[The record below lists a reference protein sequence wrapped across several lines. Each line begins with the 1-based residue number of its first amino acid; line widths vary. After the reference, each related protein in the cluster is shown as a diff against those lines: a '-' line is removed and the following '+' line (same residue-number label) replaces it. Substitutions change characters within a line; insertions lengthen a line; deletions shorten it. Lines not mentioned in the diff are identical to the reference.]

1 MDLNLLNDR
10 KIQVRAPSA
19 RRRLAGSGTSLPGLT
34 IAKSATSVTP
44 GINAELGS
52 PRFNIEPPRR
62 PILAAAV
69 RVKHLLLCTFLF
81 ASSCLAAQPDI
92 ITVRQISLELARD
105 IAMKAIETCRA
116 SGYNISAVVLDRS
129 GNIQAALRD
138 TLAAPYTL
146 EISERKA
153 GLAILSGL
161 PSGEFRDKRPDIRPE
176 LDQIRGLIVMG
187 GGLPIQA
194 GGSQIGAIG
203 VAGAP
208 GSDKDAACA
217 AQALEAVRDRLEFTN

>member
-1 MDLNLLNDR
+1 MDLNLLNDLT
-10 KIQVRAPSA
+10 IQVRAPSA
-19 RRRLAGSGTSLPGLT
+19 RLLLTASGTSLPGVTL
-34 IAKSATSVTP
+34 ASSATSVIP
-44 GINAELGS
+44 GINSELGP
-52 PRFNIEPPRR
+52 PRFNIEPPMRA
-62 PILAAAV
+62 ILGV
-69 RVKHLLLCTFLF
+69 GVGVKHLLLCMFLF
-81 ASSCLAAQPDI
+81 ASSCLGAPPDI
-92 ITVRQISLELARD
+92 ITVRQISMELARD

-116 SGYNISAVVLDRS
+116 SGYNISAVVLDRA

-176 LDQIRGLIVMG
+176 LDQIRGLIVMA

-217 AQALEAVRDRLEFTN
+217 AQALQAVRDRLEFTD